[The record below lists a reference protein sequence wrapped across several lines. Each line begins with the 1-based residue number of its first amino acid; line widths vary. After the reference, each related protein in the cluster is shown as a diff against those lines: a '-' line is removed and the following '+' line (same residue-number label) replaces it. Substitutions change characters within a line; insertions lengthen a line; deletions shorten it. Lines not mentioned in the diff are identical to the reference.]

1 MWLGRVPVL
10 VLYSPAT
17 LEWSAVV
24 APCSIF
30 PGGDVH
36 RLYMDRIGI
45 TDCNG
50 ITGLREWYFFFVCV
64 ALARVWTDAGFG
76 LGIES
81 ALVCLL

>member
-1 MWLGRVPVL
+1 MWLDRAPVL

-50 ITGLREWYFFFVCV
+50 ITGLREWYFFFV
-64 ALARVWTDAGFG
+64 WTDAGFG

-81 ALVCLL
+81 VLVCLL